1 MIQLL
6 MLTIVSFWTSA
17 AMAQTEPHL
26 LPTHFSAIYAPNGFD
41 SNDNVQLIG
50 EGLFPNT
57 CYRPAPTNVSI
68 DTDRKIISLSPMAYH
83 YNGMCLQVL
92 LPYERV
98 IDLGILK
105 AGTYTVEQ
113 LPERSVL
120 GTVQVSPALS
130 ENPDD
135 FLYAP
140 ISQAFFKQR
149 GSSSEVTLSGDF
161 LTDCM
166 NLKEVK
172 VTIEPKAI
180 VLQPIVQLEERPTC
194 KEGRFPF
201 SKVVKIENITSGRYL
216 LHVRSMNGKAINS
229 LVEVE

>member
-1 MIQLL
+1 MLQLL
-6 MLTIVSFWTSA
+6 MITFVSFWISIA
-17 AMAQTEPHL
+17 SAQTEPIL
-26 LPTHFSAIYAPNGFD
+26 LPTSFNAIYAPNGFD

-57 CYRPAPTNVSI
+57 CYRPAPAKVSV
-68 DTDRKIISLSPMAYH
+68 DSDRKLISLTPMAYQ
-83 YNGMCLQVL
+83 YNGMCLQVI

-98 IDLGILK
+98 IDIGILK

-113 LPERSVL
+113 LPDHSIL
-120 GTVQVSPALS
+120 GSVQVSPALS

-149 GSSSEVTLSGDF
+149 GSTSEVALSGDF
-161 LTDCM
+161 LSECM
-166 NLKEVK
+166 SLREVK

-180 VLQPIVQLEERPTC
+180 VLQPIVQIEDRPRC
-194 KEGRFPF
+194 QEGRFPF
-201 SKVVKIENITSGRYL
+201 NKVVSIDNIPKGRYM

-229 LVEVE
+229 LVDVK